1 MSRGKACPI
10 SLALVAMLPNAA
22 VTSRH
27 ERSWHSATFAGSRI
41 MLCIAVPDDADHAVL
56 VDFRKRLLD
65 HDFALTRGF
74 VADIAIIGERTSA
87 GEKSVFEIE
96 VLLLDD

>member
-1 MSRGKACPI
+1 MSRGKTCPVTH
-10 SLALVAMLPNAA
+10 ALVAMLPNAA

-41 MLCIAVPDDADHAVL
+41 MLGLAVPGDTDRARL
-56 VDFRKRLLD
+56 KDFRKRLAD

-74 VADIAIIGERTSA
+74 VADITIIGERKSA
-87 GEKSVFEIE
+87 DEKSVFEIE